1 MHICLLSSLVVSCD
15 ATTTCLAPAPRSL
28 PGTTMNNTTNT
39 SIELWWSFPP
49 LPECCADVVFS
60 YPLVEYTYS
69 LVAGPIDFD
78 VSF

>member
-1 MHICLLSSLVVSCD
+1 
-15 ATTTCLAPAPRSL
+15 
-28 PGTTMNNTTNT
+28 MNNTTNT

-49 LPECCADVVFS
+49 LAECCADVVFS